1 MIRAFPAWNV
11 PVITS
16 ETKGDDGMSDDVR
29 RNLALFPI
37 GIVQKLTELSAR
49 QIRYYEQQGLIQ
61 PIRTKGNQ
69 RLFSFRDVERLLEI
83 KKLIDQGLNIAGIK
97 KALGP
102 AEKPTNLE
110 DLPKEERVG
119 GEETRN
125 LTDRDLHELL
135 KRELFARDGRPG
147 RPASLIQGE
156 LSRFFR

>member
-1 MIRAFPAWNV
+1 
-11 PVITS
+11 
-16 ETKGDDGMSDDVR
+16 MSDDVR

-49 QIRYYEQQGLIQ
+49 QIRYYEQQGLIR

-83 KKLIDQGLNIAGIK
+83 KKLIDQGLNIAGIR

-102 AEKPTNLE
+102 AEQPTNLE
-110 DLPKEERVG
+110 DLPKEERVLSEG
-119 GEETRN
+119 NRN
-125 LTDRDLHELL
+125 HSDRDLHELL
-135 KRELFARDGRPG
+135 KRELIAQRERPG